1 MLAYAANTC
10 PLGRSESPRALAFIV
25 VGHAL
30 LLGALFMTKVD
41 IDRTK
46 SDPTD
51 VIFVPSAPVPPP
63 PKPVDDTRTPTR
75 PTTSTI
81 DKPPAIVPQPLADV
95 ADGLKVAEINPY
107 VGKSIEPPFVPSIT
121 PKGVSVRLAARFA
134 TPDHLLRP
142 PYPLSKLRGGEEAS
156 LRLRLTI
163 DPRGRVTS
171 VDPVGSVDAVFLA
184 AARRHILKAW
194 RYQPATENGVGVSSS
209 VAITLSFRLND
220 A

>member
-1 MLAYAANTC
+1 MLAYAVNTR

-25 VGHAL
+25 AGHAL
-30 LLGALFMTKVD
+30 LLGALFMTKME

-51 VIFVPSAPVPPP
+51 VIFVPSKPPP
-63 PKPVDDTRTPTR
+63 PTPVDDV
-75 PTTSTI
+75 
-81 DKPPAIVPQPLADV
+81 KPPTNPASSTRDRPHVIVPQPRPADPI
-95 ADGLKVAEINPY
+95 AEGPTSIDINPLAGNEIKPPY
-107 VGKSIEPPFVPSIT
+107 VPIIRTHAEP
-121 PKGVSVRLAARFA
+121 VRLAARFA
-134 TPDHLLRP
+134 TPGHLLRP
-142 PYPLSKLRGGEEAS
+142 PYPLSKLRGEEEAS
-156 LRLRLTI
+156 LRLRLTV

-171 VDPVGSVDAVFLA
+171 VDPVGSADPVFLG

-209 VAITLSFRLND
+209 VVITLSFRLND